1 MPPCATCNELIHSVS
16 VFCLFHGQELAAE
29 VKDLLA
35 GTSIYL
41 VGMMGR

>member
-1 MPPCATCNELIHSVS
+1 MPMRSHRYQRV
-16 VFCLFHGQELAAE
+16 CLSMRQELAAE